1 LQENLRANGN
11 FYPKYCRTSELQQ
24 NQSFKLVNSMKTEF
38 IFRLKSEHNY
48 SEKKRQK
55 NARFVYDALKTSN
68 IQMLRLCC

>member
-1 LQENLRANGN
+1 
-11 FYPKYCRTSELQQ
+11 
-24 NQSFKLVNSMKTEF
+24 MKTEF

-55 NARFVYDALKTSN
+55 NARFVHDALKTSN